1 MPDRPKV
8 SGSRRIKR
16 IGTRGGKAGRRG
28 FPIYDIFR
36 YALIG
41 LLCVVL
47 AVVFQEAWLE
57 QRDYLALERA
67 RRLMQ
72 SITPTPVPEPTPSP
86 TPRPTLT
93 EGPTPIPTPVPTPTP
108 RIYVVNSKFEEFLRQ
123 NPDVVGWIVIADTP
137 INYPVLQ
144 GDDNEYY
151 LHHSIDGSESKTGSI
166 FLDYRCSIKS
176 DFPPH
181 YIIYG
186 HRMKNG
192 TMFKGLIKFM
202 DRSFFY
208 AHPTFEFDT
217 LYEDMTWEVFSAYIT
232 DISDPYIQTQFESAQ
247 EWLAFIQEFQ
257 RKSLYETDVVLTAD
271 DIVLTL
277 STCTYEVENGRFVV
291 HARLIRDEN
300 DGEAAPD
307 TAG

>member
-1 MPDRPKV
+1 MCPAIIRGNAFSVKKAAGEDRAAAEAVRVARGAAIKRRERNMPDRPKV

-16 IGTRGGKAGRRG
+16 IGTRGGKAGRLG

-86 TPRPTLT
+86 TPSPTLT
-93 EGPTPIPTPVPTPTP
+93 EGPTPSPTPVPTPTP
-108 RIYVVNSKFEEFLRQ
+108 RIYVVNSKFDEFLRQ
-123 NPDVVGWIVIADTP
+123 NSDVVGWIVIADTP

-181 YIIYG
+181 YIILRPPHEERDHVQGAHQIHGQELLLRASDLRVRYAVRG
-186 HRMKNG
+186 HDCGRFSRPTLPTSATPTSKRNLKAPRNG
-192 TMFKGLIKFM
+192 WPSSRDFSARAFM
-202 DRSFFY
+202 R
-208 AHPTFEFDT
+208 PT
-217 LYEDMTWEVFSAYIT
+217 LY
-232 DISDPYIQTQFESAQ
+232 
-247 EWLAFIQEFQ
+247 
-257 RKSLYETDVVLTAD
+257 
-271 DIVLTL
+271 
-277 STCTYEVENGRFVV
+277 
-291 HARLIRDEN
+291 
-300 DGEAAPD
+300 
-307 TAG
+307 